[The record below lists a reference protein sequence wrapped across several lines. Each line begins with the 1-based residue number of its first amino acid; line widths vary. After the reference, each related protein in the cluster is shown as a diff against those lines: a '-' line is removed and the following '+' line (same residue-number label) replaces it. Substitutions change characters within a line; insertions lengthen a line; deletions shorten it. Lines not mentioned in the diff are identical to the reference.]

1 MAKAIAVASKAG
13 NDSTEYALRADGV
26 LFVREGYWNDYYRC
40 WTRTPWSVAHSQDG
54 LTKEIIAHMLFG
66 EMSVAV
72 GFAVGGR
79 HGIYRDKLRLRLPDG
94 E

>member
-1 MAKAIAVASKAG
+1 MAKAIAVASLPG
-13 NDSTEYALRADGV
+13 NNTTEYALRADGV

-40 WTRTPWSVAHSQDG
+40 WSKTPWSVSPSQHG
-54 LTKEIIAHMLFG
+54 LTKEIIAHMIFG
-66 EMSVAV
+66 ESAVAV
-72 GFAVGGR
+72 GFASGGR